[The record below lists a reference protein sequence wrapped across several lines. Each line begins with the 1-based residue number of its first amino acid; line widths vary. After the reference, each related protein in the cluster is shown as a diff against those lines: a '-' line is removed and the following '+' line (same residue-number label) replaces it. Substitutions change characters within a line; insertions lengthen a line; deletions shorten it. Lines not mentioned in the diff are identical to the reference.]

1 MGPDKD
7 TRARNVASDP
17 YGAAKFFHFTVNA
30 LLETLLQVKVTKYQ
44 VRSDT
49 GIFGKV
55 SAYFGTVEAQGRGTL
70 HLHMLI
76 WLKNA
81 PTSDELMELLKS
93 DVFRAKMC
101 AFIKANVRAY
111 CPGLESAESV
121 KKIPSDQGV
130 GFNRP
135 LHPDSP
141 TFTEDMNTRELG
153 LARTLQVHTCKIR
166 RCLVFDKHGKLVCK
180 RKAPWSTSNQDF
192 VDETGH
198 WGPKRLYPYVNGW
211 NPSVLLY
218 AGCNND
224 CKILTNGRDTK
235 NLSYYVTSYAA
246 KKQGRGF
253 NMSAI
258 LAEGYAYH
266 VQHPRADYVDSLRD
280 IQRLL
285 IFRLVHSINREQEL
299 SGPMV
304 ISYLMS
310 WGDVYRSHQY
320 TAVYW
325 SSFVS
330 ALSKAFPDIYARPA
344 TEHGQHD
351 NAVVA
356 NLNDL
361 NVTDADEPISHAEPR
376 GTQVSESAGADNA
389 GGDGVTVVADSEA
402 DNPSV
407 RSNLGDE
414 DIITLEINGAGR
426 LYAKSQVT
434 DYLYRGRDLEEL
446 NVYELFAD
454 TYEAAIPQREPAPQM
469 TPVPSDSASDDEPQ
483 HPHVRGRRSHV
494 RSKYVHGHPH
504 ASKKHRVVRSPL
516 HRNIINFVGRY
527 FPSRDDPTTYPFYC
541 ASMLVLLKPWRV
553 MEADLKG
560 PDQTWSEAFAEFRQ
574 TASPRVIRTL
584 SGIQYYH
591 DCRSAATAEEH
602 NGAAPM
608 DDSEGNFGGNDEID
622 PADNGVTSETVVS
635 EAAIARALAQQ
646 TSPSELLH
654 AKYAIEVAKGAK
666 IFPAGECLWT
676 PTNNDISN
684 ATGGDFAQLVGWQ
697 TQMQADVARLNGLVP
712 PVSTP
717 APGRED
723 PGVVARV
730 EDTHDLGGP
739 SVRPAPTDDTGGF

>member
-1 MGPDKD
+1 MTSAELMMWGMSNLWSEGREGGYSVRHGRHPVRDLPPQRMAAAHGEAGARDDIELVDEEALNYFERAFPGLFPYGCGGIEADRMKHVDFSSHVRWALQYHDRRFRRHETFPFVAFGIKQKREALAHASIQMRRRDFEHDARTMADITTQDLKRAVAEEEKGLPISDHGVRLLRKHVQATAGRVVGTDSSRYRLRSEIWSTSIALGPPAVWSTWNPNDSNNPLAQAFCGEQINLDDFIATMGPDKD

-299 SGPMV
+299 SAPMV

-330 ALSKAFPDIYARPA
+330 ALSKAFPDIYAR
-344 TEHGQHD
+344 
-351 NAVVA
+351 
-356 NLNDL
+356 
-361 NVTDADEPISHAEPR
+361 
-376 GTQVSESAGADNA
+376 
-389 GGDGVTVVADSEA
+389 
-402 DNPSV
+402 
-407 RSNLGDE
+407 
-414 DIITLEINGAGR
+414 
-426 LYAKSQVT
+426 
-434 DYLYRGRDLEEL
+434 
-446 NVYELFAD
+446 
-454 TYEAAIPQREPAPQM
+454 
-469 TPVPSDSASDDEPQ
+469 
-483 HPHVRGRRSHV
+483 
-494 RSKYVHGHPH
+494 
-504 ASKKHRVVRSPL
+504 
-516 HRNIINFVGRY
+516 
-527 FPSRDDPTTYPFYC
+527 
-541 ASMLVLLKPWRV
+541 
-553 MEADLKG
+553 
-560 PDQTWSEAFAEFRQ
+560 
-574 TASPRVIRTL
+574 
-584 SGIQYYH
+584 
-591 DCRSAATAEEH
+591 
-602 NGAAPM
+602 
-608 DDSEGNFGGNDEID
+608 
-622 PADNGVTSETVVS
+622 
-635 EAAIARALAQQ
+635 
-646 TSPSELLH
+646 
-654 AKYAIEVAKGAK
+654 
-666 IFPAGECLWT
+666 
-676 PTNNDISN
+676 
-684 ATGGDFAQLVGWQ
+684 
-697 TQMQADVARLNGLVP
+697 
-712 PVSTP
+712 
-717 APGRED
+717 
-723 PGVVARV
+723 
-730 EDTHDLGGP
+730 
-739 SVRPAPTDDTGGF
+739 